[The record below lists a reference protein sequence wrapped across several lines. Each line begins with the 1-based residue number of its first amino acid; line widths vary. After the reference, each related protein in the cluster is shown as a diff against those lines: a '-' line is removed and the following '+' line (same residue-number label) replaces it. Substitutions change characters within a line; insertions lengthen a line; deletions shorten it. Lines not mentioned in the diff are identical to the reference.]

1 MGLEKKLPYAFGLR
15 PKVAPELS
23 LVCLDKFSGDRN
35 TVLSFGVMGND
46 CMLLNAISCEYLV
59 SQYNLLRSNFG
70 EACTSL

>member
-1 MGLEKKLPYAFGLR
+1 MGLEKKLPYAFGLG

-23 LVCLDKFSGDRN
+23 LVCLDKFSDSN

-46 CMLLNAISCEYLV
+46 CMLLNAISCVYLV